1 MAGAFGPPHLSF
13 RGSTL
18 KVLITG
24 ATGFVGS
31 HVVDVLLE
39 RGHDVFYIA
48 RSTSNMRWLEGK
60 KVTRVDG
67 SLFDVNSL
75 KDAVTGMDALI
86 HVAGL
91 TAAKNEAE
99 FRKGNLDATQ
109 NLIDAIRAYNPGL
122 TSFVHTSSLTVC
134 GPAASLEHPITED
147 KTDLRPLTAYAR
159 TKRLA
164 EDAVRSAEDIP
175 WTIVRPPAVYGPR
188 DSAILSF
195 FQAVHKGL
203 ATLIG
208 FGDSRVSLVHARD
221 LARGI
226 VMAMENPVAI
236 HQTYFITS
244 DEFYSWPQIV
254 DVTKTAM
261 GKSFVLP
268 LRLPHTLVLGIAG
281 TVGFFGKLSGKPPV
295 LDYEKGLDLIQP
307 YWICSSEKA
316 RRDLGYR
323 QEVSLEDGIRE
334 TVQWYKEHKWL

>member
-1 MAGAFGPPHLSF
+1 MN
-13 RGSTL
+13 
-18 KVLITG
+18 VLITG

-67 SLFDVNSL
+67 SLFDVHSL

-109 NLIDAIRAYNPGL
+109 NLIDAVRAYNPGIK
-122 TSFVHTSSLTVC
+122 SFVHTSSLTVC
-134 GPAASLEHPITED
+134 GPAPSLERPTTED
-147 KTDLRPLTAYAR
+147 QTDLRPLTAYGR
-159 TKRLA
+159 TKKLA
-164 EDAVRSAEDIP
+164 EDAVRQAMDIP

-226 VMAMENPVAI
+226 VMAMEQPIAV

-244 DEFYSWPQIV
+244 DQFYSWPQIV

-268 LRLPHTLVLGIAG
+268 VRLPHRLVLGIAG

>member
-1 MAGAFGPPHLSF
+1 M
-13 RGSTL
+13 

-39 RGHDVFYIA
+39 RGHEVFFIA
-48 RSTSNMRWLEGK
+48 RSTSNMRWLDGK
-60 KVTRVDG
+60 SVTRVEG
-67 SLFDVNSL
+67 SLFDVESL
-75 KDAVTGMDALI
+75 RHAVTGMDALI

-99 FRKGNLDATQ
+99 FRRGNLDATQ
-109 NLIDAIRAYNPGL
+109 NLIDAVRAFNPGL
-122 TSFVHTSSLTVC
+122 QRFVHTSSLTVC
-134 GPAASLEHPITED
+134 GPAPSLEQPRTED
-147 KTDLRPLTAYAR
+147 HDDLRPLTAYGR
-159 TKRLA
+159 TKKLA
-164 EDAVRSAEDIP
+164 EDAVRAASDIP

-188 DSAILSF
+188 DAAILSF

-226 VMAMENPVAI
+226 VLAMEVPAA
-236 HQTYFITS
+236 HQQTYFITS

-261 GKSFVLP
+261 SKSFVLP
-268 LRLPHTLVLGIAG
+268 LRLPHALVLGIAG

-307 YWICSSEKA
+307 YWICSSDKA
-316 RRDLGYR
+316 RRELG
-323 QEVSLEDGIRE
+323 
-334 TVQWYKEHKWL
+334 

>member
-1 MAGAFGPPHLSF
+1 M
-13 RGSTL
+13 

-48 RSTSNMRWLEGK
+48 RSTSNMRWLDGK

-67 SLFDVNSL
+67 SLFDVDSL

-91 TAAKNEAE
+91 TAARNEAE

-109 NLIDAIRAYNPGL
+109 NLIDAVRAYNPGL
-122 TSFVHTSSLTVC
+122 KSFVHTSSLTVC
-134 GPAASLEHPITED
+134 GPAPSLERPTTED
-147 KTDLRPLTAYAR
+147 QTDLRPLTAYGR
-159 TKRLA
+159 TKKLA
-164 EDAVRSAEDIP
+164 EDAVRQAMDIP

-188 DSAILSF
+188 DAAILSF

-226 VMAMENPVAI
+226 VMAMEQPVAI

-268 LRLPHTLVLGIAG
+268 VRLPHSLVLGIAG

-323 QEVSLEDGIRE
+323 QEVSLEDGIRG
-334 TVQWYKEHKWL
+334 TVQWYREHKWL

>member
-1 MAGAFGPPHLSF
+1 
-13 RGSTL
+13 
-18 KVLITG
+18 
-24 ATGFVGS
+24 
-31 HVVDVLLE
+31 
-39 RGHDVFYIA
+39 
-48 RSTSNMRWLEGK
+48 
-60 KVTRVDG
+60 
-67 SLFDVNSL
+67 
-75 KDAVTGMDALI
+75 MDALI

-99 FRKGNLDATQ
+99 FRRGNLDATQ
-109 NLIDAIRAYNPGL
+109 NLIDAVRAYNPGL
-122 TSFVHTSSLTVC
+122 KRFVHTSSLTVC
-134 GPAASLEHPITED
+134 GPAPSLEQPRTED
-147 KTDLRPLTAYAR
+147 QVELRPLTAYGR
-159 TKRLA
+159 TKKLA
-164 EDAVRSAEDIP
+164 EDAVRDAHDIP

-226 VMAMENPVAI
+226 VLAMETPVAH

-268 LRLPHTLVLGIAG
+268 LRLPHVLVLGIAG

-307 YWICSSEKA
+307 YWICSSDKA
-316 RRDLGYR
+316 RRELGYR

-334 TVQWYKEHKWL
+334 TVQWYREFKWL

>member
-1 MAGAFGPPHLSF
+1 M
-13 RGSTL
+13 

-48 RSTSNMRWLEGK
+48 RSTSNMRWLDGK

-67 SLFDVNSL
+67 SLFDVDSL

-91 TAAKNEAE
+91 TAARNEAE

-109 NLIDAIRAYNPGL
+109 NLIDAVRAYNPGL
-122 TSFVHTSSLTVC
+122 KSFVHTSSLTVC
-134 GPAASLEHPITED
+134 GPAPSLERPTTED
-147 KTDLRPLTAYAR
+147 QTDLRPLTAYGR
-159 TKRLA
+159 TKKLA
-164 EDAVRSAEDIP
+164 EDAVRQAMDIP

-188 DSAILSF
+188 DAAILSF

-226 VMAMENPVAI
+226 VMAMEQPVAI

-268 LRLPHTLVLGIAG
+268 VRLPHSLVLGIAG

-316 RRDLGYR
+316 SRDLGYR
-323 QEVSLEDGIRE
+323 QEVSLKDGIRG
-334 TVQWYKEHKWL
+334 TVQWYREHKWL

>member
-1 MAGAFGPPHLSF
+1 M
-13 RGSTL
+13 

-39 RGHDVFYIA
+39 RGHEVFFIA
-48 RSTSNMRWLEGK
+48 RSTSNMRWLDGK
-60 KVTRVDG
+60 SVTRVEG
-67 SLFDVNSL
+67 SLFDVESL
-75 KDAVTGMDALI
+75 RHAVTGMDALI

-99 FRKGNLDATQ
+99 FRRGNLDATQ
-109 NLIDAIRAYNPGL
+109 NLIDAVRAFNAGL
-122 TSFVHTSSLTVC
+122 QRFVHTSSLTVC
-134 GPAASLEHPITED
+134 GPAPSLEQPRTED
-147 KTDLRPLTAYAR
+147 HDDLRPLTAYGR
-159 TKRLA
+159 TKKLA
-164 EDAVRSAEDIP
+164 EDAVRAASDIP

-188 DSAILSF
+188 DAAILSF

-226 VMAMENPVAI
+226 VLAMEAPAA
-236 HQTYFITS
+236 HQQTYFITS

-261 GKSFVLP
+261 SKSFVLP
-268 LRLPHTLVLGIAG
+268 VRLPHALVLGIAG

-307 YWICSSEKA
+307 YWICSSDKA
-316 RRDLGYR
+316 RRELGYT

-334 TVQWYKEHKWL
+334 TVQWYREYKWL

>member
-1 MAGAFGPPHLSF
+1 
-13 RGSTL
+13 L

-48 RSTSNMRWLEGK
+48 RSTSNMRWLDGK

-67 SLFDVNSL
+67 SLFDVDSL

-91 TAAKNEAE
+91 TAARNEAE

-109 NLIDAIRAYNPGL
+109 NLIDAVRAYNPGL
-122 TSFVHTSSLTVC
+122 KSFVHTSSLTVC
-134 GPAASLEHPITED
+134 GPAPSLERPTTED
-147 KTDLRPLTAYAR
+147 QTDLRPLTAYGR
-159 TKRLA
+159 TKKLA
-164 EDAVRSAEDIP
+164 EDAVRQAMDIP

-188 DSAILSF
+188 DAAILSF

-226 VMAMENPVAI
+226 VMAMEQPVAI

-268 LRLPHTLVLGIAG
+268 VRLPHSLVLGIAG

-323 QEVSLEDGIRE
+323 QEVSLEDGIRG
-334 TVQWYKEHKWL
+334 TVQWYREHKWL

>member
-1 MAGAFGPPHLSF
+1 
-13 RGSTL
+13 L

-48 RSTSNMRWLEGK
+48 RSTSNMRWLDGK

-67 SLFDVNSL
+67 SLFDVDSL

-91 TAAKNEAE
+91 TAARNEAE

-109 NLIDAIRAYNPGL
+109 NLIDAVRAYNPGL
-122 TSFVHTSSLTVC
+122 KSFVHTSSLTVC
-134 GPAASLEHPITED
+134 GPAPSLERPTTED
-147 KTDLRPLTAYAR
+147 QTDLRPLTAYGR
-159 TKRLA
+159 TKKLA
-164 EDAVRSAEDIP
+164 EDAVRQAMDIP

-188 DSAILSF
+188 DAAILSF

-226 VMAMENPVAI
+226 VMAMEQPVAI

-268 LRLPHTLVLGIAG
+268 VRLPHSLVLGIAG

-316 RRDLGYR
+316 SRDLGYR
-323 QEVSLEDGIRE
+323 QEVSLKDGIRG
-334 TVQWYKEHKWL
+334 TVQWYREHKWL

>member
-1 MAGAFGPPHLSF
+1 
-13 RGSTL
+13 
-18 KVLITG
+18 
-24 ATGFVGS
+24 
-31 HVVDVLLE
+31 
-39 RGHDVFYIA
+39 
-48 RSTSNMRWLEGK
+48 MRWLDGK
-60 KVTRVDG
+60 SVTRVEG
-67 SLFDVNSL
+67 SLFDVESL
-75 KDAVTGMDALI
+75 RHAVTGMDALI

-99 FRKGNLDATQ
+99 FRRGNLDATQ
-109 NLIDAIRAYNPGL
+109 NLIDAVRAFNPGL
-122 TSFVHTSSLTVC
+122 QRFVHTSSLTVC
-134 GPAASLEHPITED
+134 GPAPSLEQPRTED
-147 KTDLRPLTAYAR
+147 HDDLRPLTAYGR
-159 TKRLA
+159 TKKLA
-164 EDAVRSAEDIP
+164 EDAVRAASDIP

-188 DSAILSF
+188 DAAILSF

-226 VMAMENPVAI
+226 VLAMEVPAA
-236 HQTYFITS
+236 HQQTYFITS

-261 GKSFVLP
+261 SKSFVLP
-268 LRLPHTLVLGIAG
+268 LRLPHALVLGIAG

-307 YWICSSEKA
+307 YWICSSDKA
-316 RRDLGYR
+316 RRELGYT

-334 TVQWYKEHKWL
+334 TVQWYREYKWL

>member
-1 MAGAFGPPHLSF
+1 M
-13 RGSTL
+13 

-48 RSTSNMRWLEGK
+48 RSTSNMRWLDGK

-67 SLFDVNSL
+67 SLFDVDSL

-91 TAAKNEAE
+91 TAARNEAE

-109 NLIDAIRAYNPGL
+109 NLIDAVRAYNPGL
-122 TSFVHTSSLTVC
+122 KSFVHTSSLTVC
-134 GPAASLEHPITED
+134 GPAPSLERPTTED
-147 KTDLRPLTAYAR
+147 QTDLRPLTAYGR
-159 TKRLA
+159 TKKLA
-164 EDAVRSAEDIP
+164 EDAVRQAMDIP

-188 DSAILSF
+188 DAAILSF

-226 VMAMENPVAI
+226 VMAMEQPVAI

-268 LRLPHTLVLGIAG
+268 VRLPHSLVLGIAG

-323 QEVSLEDGIRE
+323 QEVSLKDGIRG
-334 TVQWYKEHKWL
+334 TVQWYREHKWL

>member
-1 MAGAFGPPHLSF
+1 M
-13 RGSTL
+13 

-48 RSTSNMRWLEGK
+48 RSTSNMRWLDGK

-67 SLFDVNSL
+67 SLFDVDSL
-75 KDAVTGMDALI
+75 KDAVTGIDALI

-109 NLIDAIRAYNPGL
+109 NLIDAVRAYNPGL
-122 TSFVHTSSLTVC
+122 KSFVHTSSLTVC
-134 GPAASLEHPITED
+134 GPAPSLERPTTED
-147 KTDLRPLTAYAR
+147 QTDLRPLTAYGR
-159 TKRLA
+159 TKKLA
-164 EDAVRSAEDIP
+164 EDAVRQAMDIP

-188 DSAILSF
+188 DAAILSF

-226 VMAMENPVAI
+226 VMAMEQPVAI

-268 LRLPHTLVLGIAG
+268 VRLPHSLVLGIAG

-323 QEVSLEDGIRE
+323 QEVSLEDGIRG
-334 TVQWYKEHKWL
+334 TVQWYREHKWL

>member
-1 MAGAFGPPHLSF
+1 MN
-13 RGSTL
+13 
-18 KVLITG
+18 VLITG

-60 KVTRVDG
+60 EVTRVDG
-67 SLFDVNSL
+67 SLFDVHSL

-91 TAAKNEAE
+91 TAAKNESE

-109 NLIDAIRAYNPGL
+109 NLIDAVRAYNPGL
-122 TSFVHTSSLTVC
+122 KSFVHTSSLTVC
-134 GPAASLEHPITED
+134 GPAPSLERPTTED
-147 KTDLRPLTAYAR
+147 QTDLRPLTAYGR
-159 TKRLA
+159 TKKLA
-164 EDAVRSAEDIP
+164 EDAVRQATDIP

-226 VMAMENPVAI
+226 VMAMEQPVAI

-268 LRLPHTLVLGIAG
+268 VRLPHSLVLGIAG

-316 RRDLGYR
+316 RRELGYR
-323 QEVSLEDGIRE
+323 QEVSLEDGIRG
-334 TVQWYKEHKWL
+334 TVHWYKEHKWL

>member
-1 MAGAFGPPHLSF
+1 
-13 RGSTL
+13 L

-48 RSTSNMRWLEGK
+48 RSTSNMRWLDGK

-67 SLFDVNSL
+67 SLFDVDSL

-91 TAAKNEAE
+91 TAARNEAE

-109 NLIDAIRAYNPGL
+109 NLIDAVRAYNPGL
-122 TSFVHTSSLTVC
+122 KSFVHTSSLTVC
-134 GPAASLEHPITED
+134 GPAPSLERPTTED
-147 KTDLRPLTAYAR
+147 QTDLRPLTAYGR
-159 TKRLA
+159 TKKLA
-164 EDAVRSAEDIP
+164 EDAVRQAMDIP

-188 DSAILSF
+188 DAAILSF

-226 VMAMENPVAI
+226 VMAMEQPVAI

-268 LRLPHTLVLGIAG
+268 VRLPHSLVLGIAG

-323 QEVSLEDGIRE
+323 QEVSLKDGIRG
-334 TVQWYKEHKWL
+334 TVQWYREHKWL

>member
-1 MAGAFGPPHLSF
+1 M
-13 RGSTL
+13 

-39 RGHDVFYIA
+39 RGHEVFFIA
-48 RSTSNMRWLEGK
+48 RSTSNMRWLDGK
-60 KVTRVDG
+60 SVTRVEG
-67 SLFDVNSL
+67 SLFDVESL
-75 KDAVTGMDALI
+75 RHAVTGMDALI

-99 FRKGNLDATQ
+99 FRRGNLDATQ
-109 NLIDAIRAYNPGL
+109 NLIDAVRAYNPGL
-122 TSFVHTSSLTVC
+122 QRFVHTSSLTVC
-134 GPAASLEHPITED
+134 GPAPSLEQPRTED
-147 KTDLRPLTAYAR
+147 HDDLRPLTAYGR
-159 TKRLA
+159 TKKLA
-164 EDAVRSAEDIP
+164 EDAVRAASDIP

-188 DSAILSF
+188 DAAILSF

-226 VMAMENPVAI
+226 VLAMEAPAA
-236 HQTYFITS
+236 HQQTYFITS

-261 GKSFVLP
+261 SKSFVLP
-268 LRLPHTLVLGIAG
+268 LRLPHALVLGIAG

-307 YWICSSEKA
+307 YWICSSDKA
-316 RRDLGYR
+316 RRELGYT

-334 TVQWYKEHKWL
+334 TVQWYREYKWL

>member
-1 MAGAFGPPHLSF
+1 M
-13 RGSTL
+13 

-39 RGHDVFYIA
+39 RGHEVFFIA
-48 RSTSNMRWLEGK
+48 RSTSNMRWLDGK
-60 KVTRVDG
+60 SVTRVEG
-67 SLFDVNSL
+67 SLFDVDSL
-75 KDAVTGMDALI
+75 SHAVTGMDALI

-99 FRKGNLDATQ
+99 FRRGNLDATQ

-122 TSFVHTSSLTVC
+122 QRFVHTSSLTVC
-134 GPAASLEHPITED
+134 GPAPSLEQPRTED
-147 KTDLRPLTAYAR
+147 QEDLRPLTAYGR
-159 TKRLA
+159 TKKLA
-164 EDAVRSAEDIP
+164 EDAVRAAHDIP

-188 DSAILSF
+188 DAAILSF

-226 VMAMENPVAI
+226 VLAMEIPAA
-236 HQTYFITS
+236 HQQTYFITS

-261 GKSFVLP
+261 RKSFVLP
-268 LRLPHTLVLGIAG
+268 LRLPHALVLGIAG

-307 YWICSSEKA
+307 YWICSSDKA
-316 RRDLGYR
+316 RRELGYR
-323 QEVSLEDGIRE
+323 QEISLEDGIRE
-334 TVQWYKEHKWL
+334 TVQWYREYKWL

>member
-1 MAGAFGPPHLSF
+1 
-13 RGSTL
+13 
-18 KVLITG
+18 
-24 ATGFVGS
+24 
-31 HVVDVLLE
+31 
-39 RGHDVFYIA
+39 
-48 RSTSNMRWLEGK
+48 MRWLDGK
-60 KVTRVDG
+60 SVTRVEG
-67 SLFDVNSL
+67 SLFDVESL
-75 KDAVTGMDALI
+75 RHAVTGMDALI

-99 FRKGNLDATQ
+99 FRRGNLDATQ
-109 NLIDAIRAYNPGL
+109 NLIDAVRAFNPGL
-122 TSFVHTSSLTVC
+122 QRFVHTSSLTVC
-134 GPAASLEHPITED
+134 GPAPSLEQPRTED
-147 KTDLRPLTAYAR
+147 HDDLRPLTAYGR
-159 TKRLA
+159 TKKLA
-164 EDAVRSAEDIP
+164 EDAVRAASDIP

-188 DSAILSF
+188 DAAILSF

-226 VMAMENPVAI
+226 VLAMEAPAA
-236 HQTYFITS
+236 HQQTYFITS

-261 GKSFVLP
+261 SKSFVLP
-268 LRLPHTLVLGIAG
+268 VRLPHALVLGIAG

-307 YWICSSEKA
+307 YWICSSDKA
-316 RRDLGYR
+316 RRELGYT

-334 TVQWYKEHKWL
+334 TVQWYREYKWL